1 MNSHTNIKYMH
12 VTKKDTAAA
21 STNAVKSVSDLRV
34 GETALIDPTGAR
46 VTTLDATAL
55 KTGFKVVQNDGGVL
69 KYSPLVNTRSVT
81 GCQKKEYAPFIRQV
95 SFLGYNGTSGDIF
108 VDNYTDYRLR
118 IRFKENIS
126 GQFDTALIAGGYASD
141 ANATSAEIADNQIQT
156 MVLNTNDSKKKPV
169 KVARVGSHNATLI
182 AFANATTAKILKFS
196 KNSNVVSI
204 LQSDLTAGAADVVE
218 DRYISVPSESGNKF
232 TIAGNITGTIYIG
245 TIGYAGTSATTFAAS
260 INAGTQ
266 ATAVVSANNV
276 IITLINQTEVLPPVS
291 VVTTGGAT
299 AVASITTGFGETV
312 PTLYKISTGGTGVS
326 SFVLDA
332 PYQGSDC
339 YAVVGTVKGSNVQYT
354 SVSGSVYEEPSAF
367 GLKVTAI
374 SKNYSPNRIV
384 REGTSFQIE
393 ATGYSTTK
401 ITYAIAP
408 NEGSGDWGKVTDLFI
423 FAQAEGKNGSQYQND
438 RYSTIQFA
446 EQYEAYDMYTINR
459 SEGSGG
465 RVISQNSTLD
475 SEIIIAIPTAAHRAS
490 GDANDTL
497 NTQLTALIAL
507 L

>member
-108 VDNYTDYRLR
+108 VDNNIDYRLR

-126 GQFDTALIAGGYASD
+126 GQYDTALVAGSHTSD
-141 ANATSAEIADNQIQT
+141 ADATSAEIADNQIRT
-156 MVLNTNDSKKKPV
+156 MVLNTNDPKKKPV
-169 KVARVGSHNATLI
+169 KVARVGNQSATLTTI
-182 AFANATTAKILKFS
+182 GTATILKFNKGS
-196 KNSNVVSI
+196 KIVEAITSTSGVLSASTMTV
-204 LQSDLTAGAADVVE
+204 AADK
-218 DRYISVPSESGNKF
+218 YISVPSESINKF
-232 TIAGNITGTIYIG
+232 SITATVAAGNIYLGT
-245 TIGYAGTSATTFAAS
+245 TAYAGTSLATYAAA

-266 ATAVVSANNV
+266 ATAVVNGSA
-276 IITLINQTEVLPPVS
+276 IEITLINQTEILPPFQIVTGTDAIVASTAMAGFGES
-291 VVTTGGAT
+291 VATIYKVTTGGSG
-299 AVASITTGFGETV
+299 VASIE
-312 PTLYKISTGGTGVS
+312 
-326 SFVLDA
+326 LDA
-332 PYQGSDC
+332 PYQGETC
-339 YAVVGTVKGSNVQYT
+339 YAKAGTSQAAFNVGYAATDPT
-354 SVSGSVYEEPSAF
+354 AF